1 VIEFVIQFIKQ
12 LCVMLGRAF
21 VTNHPDPKADFLA
34 IFHPDLR
41 PWISV
46 LLSITPIL
54 ILFPLLF
61 GITTILE
68 RKGLGR
74 MQNRLGP
81 NRVGPAGF
89 FQFIAD
95 GLKML
100 TKEDIVPRAADR
112 ILHFIAPFVLLVPV
126 LLAFSVLPYGKN
138 MVPIDIDGGLL
149 FFFAVGSATELSV
162 FIAGWSS
169 RNKYSLL
176 GAMRGIAQMIS
187 YELPLVLSALTVVMM
202 VGSLRLTEIIN
213 AQSATIGGV
222 LHTWHV
228 FTPWGFAGFLL
239 FLVAATAESNRT
251 PFDIPEA
258 ESEIIAGYLVEY
270 SGFKYALFFL
280 GEYLGLFAVSALG
293 ITLFL
298 GGWLPPVAFPFL
310 GFVPSWLWFVFKL
323 SLMIFFF
330 IWLRGTL
337 PRLRTDQL
345 MAFAWKFM
353 LPMTLINILIAGLW
367 RFSRDWQLPAGA
379 VGMAARWIICAVLLL
394 AAYYIFG
401 RALQPR
407 LAKRTY
413 RYAE

>member
-1 VIEFVIQFIKQ
+1 
-12 LCVMLGRAF
+12 MLGKVIADLP
-21 VTNHPDPKADFLA
+21 HPKADFLA
-34 IFHPDLR
+34 TLPPLAQ
-41 PWISV
+41 PWVSI

-54 ILFPLLF
+54 IFFPLLF

-100 TKEDIVPRAADR
+100 TKEDIVPRAADHA
-112 ILHFIAPFVLLVPV
+112 LHFIAPFVLLVPV
-126 LLAFSVLPYGKN
+126 LLAFSVLPYGRN

-162 FIAGWSS
+162 FMAGWSS

-187 YELPLVLSALTVVMM
+187 YELPLVLASLTVVMM
-202 VGSLRLTEIIN
+202 VGSLRLTEIVD
-213 AQSATIGGV
+213 AQSVPYWGWFPR
-222 LHTWHV
+222 WHF

-280 GEYLGLFAVSALG
+280 GEYLGLFSVSALG

-298 GGWLPPVAFPFL
+298 GGWLPPFGFL
-310 GFVPSWLWFVFKL
+310 GFVPSWLWFFLKLL
-323 SLMIFFF
+323 SLIFLF
-330 IWLRGTL
+330 IWIRGTL

-353 LPMTLINILIAGLW
+353 LPMTLINIVVAALW
-367 RFSRDWQLPAGA
+367 RFSRDWQVPFAPGVRWLVCAALLIGA
-379 VGMAARWIICAVLLL
+379 YW
-394 AAYYIFG
+394 IFG
-401 RALQPR
+401 RAVATR
-407 LAKRTY
+407 FAKRVY
-413 RYAE
+413 RYAS